1 MFQKLN
7 HIPSSQVVATMD
19 FKIILIGNIVTQ
31 VSNVAHLYLS
41 CLANVQLARQTI
53 MAFFLSDQGR
63 SCKRFYSIR
72 NQIHFKDKPLNQASD
87 TRGGAYLPPVNL

>member
-19 FKIILIGNIVTQ
+19 VQIILIGNIVTQ

-41 CLANVQLARQTI
+41 CLAKNQL
-53 MAFFLSDQGR
+53 
-63 SCKRFYSIR
+63 
-72 NQIHFKDKPLNQASD
+72 
-87 TRGGAYLPPVNL
+87 TRADNNGIFSSR